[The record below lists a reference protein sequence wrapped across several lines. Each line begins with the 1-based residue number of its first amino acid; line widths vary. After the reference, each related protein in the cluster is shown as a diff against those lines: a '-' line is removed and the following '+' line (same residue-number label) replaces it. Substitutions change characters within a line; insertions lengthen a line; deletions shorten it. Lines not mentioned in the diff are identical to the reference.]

1 MLSDI
6 FAATGRVTAS
16 VATMHYIRNLLALPC
31 VAVVLLWV
39 NKPSLVVVLGAYLA
53 ASILQFSVALVP
65 ARHDIAF
72 WRFTGGVSTLRTA
85 IGQGTQLFALEFS
98 TFMLMQG
105 TIWLATAAFS
115 PVAATQ
121 YGIAVTLAFQVTVL
135 EGMSSLAIT
144 PPAARL
150 WAAGR
155 KEQVVRMLSNAATLS
170 TVVVIIVV
178 GLLAVLGG
186 FVIDIAYGSSMRPA
200 ATMLLILAVSGI
212 AQACFAVNM
221 TMLIVSGHIAATSR
235 SALLVLS
242 VALPC
247 AVAAAWLSGP
257 TALAVVTSFSV
268 SAMSICQWL
277 TARKIFGYAPRA
289 HYHVVRAA
297 RELLERADA
306 SPDVETVP

>member
-1 MLSDI
+1 MMRWPPGFRIRFISASAVS
-6 FAATGRVTAS
+6 AAAS
-16 VATMHYIRNLLALPC
+16 ERCWKTSKQVATSANDDG
-31 VAVVLLWV
+31 
-39 NKPSLVVVLGAYLA
+39 N
-53 ASILQFSVALVP
+53 
-65 ARHDIAF
+65 
-72 WRFTGGVSTLRTA
+72 
-85 IGQGTQLFALEFS
+85 
-98 TFMLMQG
+98 
-105 TIWLATAAFS
+105 
-115 PVAATQ
+115 
-121 YGIAVTLAFQVTVL
+121 GIAVTLAFQVTVL

-242 VALPC
+242 VALQLLQHSYERDEDDFMSEVHAP
-247 AVAAAWLSGP
+247 ASAAGERVGRRLRHLARGEEESAQQTHPALSVGGGPQQHRPAAAAALSERP
-257 TALAVVTSFSV
+257 DREAMPCLSATSLQVEQQNVRVDPSG
-268 SAMSICQWL
+268 MSPI
-277 TARKIFGYAPRA
+277 
-289 HYHVVRAA
+289 RAA
-297 RELLERADA
+297 GSFNSSDRKSHRGCNALLRAA
-306 SPDVETVP
+306 